1 MYDLVENKIC
11 SFNVNEYH
19 LVTILMPYIY
29 ESIKET
35 KKIVTFFEKDL
46 RAIYEKILNTNMMFW
61 KKRKK
66 FDEIDWN
73 RLEINEISK
82 KFEDL
87 KENDII
93 IVAGKDEFI
102 ERINKLILN
111 FHTNFTLVN
120 CFEICSNIK
129 KMDYICSMCRI
140 TIFSWYTRYVSWWC

>member
-87 KENDII
+87 KD
-93 IVAGKDEFI
+93 
-102 ERINKLILN
+102 
-111 FHTNFTLVN
+111 
-120 CFEICSNIK
+120 
-129 KMDYICSMCRI
+129 M
-140 TIFSWYTRYVSWWC
+140 